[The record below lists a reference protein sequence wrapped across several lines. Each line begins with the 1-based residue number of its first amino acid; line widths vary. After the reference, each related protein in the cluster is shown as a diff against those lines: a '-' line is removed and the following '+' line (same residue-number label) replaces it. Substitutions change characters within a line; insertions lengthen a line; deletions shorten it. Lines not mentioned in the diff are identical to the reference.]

1 MTWEQFP
8 QFSPSETGGMLS
20 QNAILLMLA
29 CINCW
34 TNSQVTIDYKR
45 NDARVML
52 LWANTKFALAI
63 RGLTH

>member
-1 MTWEQFP
+1 M
-8 QFSPSETGGMLS
+8 ETVS
-20 QNAILLMLA
+20 AIQSLRNRRDAITECDFMLA

-52 LWANTKFALAI
+52 LWANTKFALAT